1 MSKTGH
7 TNCLLKSSTE
17 LHDFLLS
24 ASRSSFLLK
33 SARNSSEFFDMKHA
47 PFEEVTVAADTHDAE
62 ALAARKELLETLV
75 TLVGEERATR
85 TEAPSP
91 GAEKKKLRKAQK
103 PAKKVKASPRNK
115 KGS

>member
-33 SARNSSEFFDMKHA
+33 STRNSSEIFDA
-47 PFEEVTVAADTHDAE
+47 PKATGGIFLEEYAKDFRDRWLDSLQVFPMNDQS
-62 ALAARKELLETLV
+62 KE
-75 TLVGEERATR
+75 
-85 TEAPSP
+85 
-91 GAEKKKLRKAQK
+91 K
-103 PAKKVKASPRNK
+103 
-115 KGS
+115 